1 MSAIDRRASVSCSPA
16 IPSKSFLRRW
26 TPTWPWLT
34 LRKLGES
41 LTAGALRELDLTPKP
56 GLVDRHDNGSH
67 PDLTYARM
75 RTSVRLLPA
84 YYADLLERLRAGGP
98 LASCIEAGHLAEVRM
113 IARVGANCHRGYI
126 FLSGL
131 TLVGAHRAQG
141 DVDRLRTAIA
151 DVALE
156 FFSIASKEES
166 HGDQARRAFGVG
178 GIRKES
184 EAGLPS
190 VFEAAW
196 PRYTNSLRRDGDH
209 LRAEYHAIASL
220 MQHVEDTT
228 ALHRCGLGGLTR
240 MREDGRI
247 LQALLDQGSDP
258 RAFLQRTNEAYR
270 QIGLTMGGV
279 ADCLALTF
287 ALHACFGGPR
297 G

>member
-1 MSAIDRRASVSCSPA
+1 LPA

-26 TPTWPWLT
+26 TLTSPWPT
-34 LRKLGES
+34 LRKLAES

-75 RTSVRLLPA
+75 RMSVRLLPE
-84 YYADLLERLRAGGP
+84 YYADLLERLRTGRP
-98 LASCIEAGHLAEVRM
+98 LACCIEAGRLAEARM
-113 IARVGANCHRGYI
+113 VARVGTNSHRGYI

-131 TLVGAHRAQG
+131 TLVAAHRAQG
-141 DVDRLRTAIA
+141 DIGRLRTTMA
-151 DVALE
+151 DAAEE
-156 FFSIASKEES
+156 FFSIASTEES
-166 HGDQARRAFGVG
+166 HGGQACRAFGVG

-196 PRYTNSLRRDGDH
+196 PRYASSLRRDGDR
-209 LRAEYHAIASL
+209 LRAEYHAMASL
-220 MQHVEDTT
+220 MQRVEDTT
-228 ALHRCGLGGLTR
+228 AMHRCGLGGLNR
-240 MREDGRI
+240 LREDGRS
-247 LQALLDQGSDP
+247 LQELLDCGGDP
-258 RAFLQRTNEAYR
+258 RVFLQRTNEAYR